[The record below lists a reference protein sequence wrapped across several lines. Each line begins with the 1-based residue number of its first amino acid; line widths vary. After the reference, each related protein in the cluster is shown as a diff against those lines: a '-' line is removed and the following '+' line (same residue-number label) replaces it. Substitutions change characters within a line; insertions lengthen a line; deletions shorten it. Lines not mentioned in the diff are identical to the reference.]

1 MGLVYDSNAQKFL
14 IAYQA
19 TGDSNQGK
27 CLVATISGTS
37 VSFGATH
44 AFDTNAINWLALAFD
59 STNNKVLVVY
69 DQTTNSRLDS
79 EVLTISG
86 NKCIF
91 WWRGKYYQ

>member
-1 MGLVYDSNAQKFL
+1 MDLVYDSNAQKFL

-19 TGDSNQGK
+19 NGDSNQGK

-44 AFDTNAINWLALAFD
+44 AFIQMQLRLALAFD

-79 EVLTISG
+79 EV
-86 NKCIF
+86 
-91 WWRGKYYQ
+91 